1 MVKEIDMSKVRKLIW
16 SDVSLREIEQ
26 LTEISY
32 ETTRRLREGLRNVD
46 TIKVSMASKYE
57 QAFDKLVEEG
67 KLRG

>member
-26 LTEISY
+26 LTGISY
-32 ETTRRLREGLRNVD
+32 ETTRRLREGLRSVD
-46 TIKVSMASKYE
+46 TIKVNMASMYE

>member
-26 LTEISY
+26 LTGISY

-46 TIKVSMASKYE
+46 TIKVNMASMYE